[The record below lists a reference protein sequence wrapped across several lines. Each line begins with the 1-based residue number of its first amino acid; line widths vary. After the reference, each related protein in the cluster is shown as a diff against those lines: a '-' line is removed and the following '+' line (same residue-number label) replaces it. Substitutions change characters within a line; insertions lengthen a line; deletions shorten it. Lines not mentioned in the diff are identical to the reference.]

1 MEREKYEPTLEKN
14 LELGHTAPRTKNA
27 PRQPPLLPPSLAT
40 MTATTTVFSF
50 FFFFL
55 FPVVR
60 FPENLRLFKA
70 RYFKRN
76 WRYEGMRQRGGSV
89 DRVEDYTAESILPDT
104 RRR

>member
-1 MEREKYEPTLEKN
+1 MRLVSLPSS
-14 LELGHTAPRTKNA
+14 
-27 PRQPPLLPPSLAT
+27 LPPSLAT

-76 WRYEGMRQRGGSV
+76 WRYEGMRRRGGGV

-104 RRR
+104 RRRKTASGIQH

>member
-1 MEREKYEPTLEKN
+1 MRLVSLPSS
-14 LELGHTAPRTKNA
+14 
-27 PRQPPLLPPSLAT
+27 LPPSLAT

-55 FPVVR
+55 FPVR

-76 WRYEGMRQRGGSV
+76 WRYEGMWQRGGSV

-104 RRR
+104 RRRKTASGIQH

>member
-1 MEREKYEPTLEKN
+1 MRLVS
-14 LELGHTAPRTKNA
+14 
-27 PRQPPLLPPSLAT
+27 LPPSLAT
-40 MTATTTVFSF
+40 MTTTTVFSF

-55 FPVVR
+55 FSVR

-76 WRYEGMRQRGGSV
+76 WRYEGMRERGGD

-104 RRR
+104 RRRETASGIQHQITRLNGNTIRMFV